1 METDRTKP
9 LFAEKCL
16 AGRVAFV
23 TGGGSGIGLGISH
36 AVAAAGAKVV
46 VASRDKTKIEA
57 ARDEIRAAGGE
68 AIAIQ
73 LDVRDYESVSQAVAK
88 TVEEFGGLDIMI
100 ANAAGNFVAPTAE
113 MSANAWRTV
122 IDIDLNGTFHC
133 CRAAYSALKASE
145 HGGRVIAI
153 STMRALEG
161 WPGCA
166 HAGAAKA
173 GIMSLMR
180 SLATEWGP
188 DGIRCNTV
196 APGPI
201 DGTEGVRRIYE
212 EKGRLA
218 TEIASV
224 PLGRMG
230 QVSDIANAILYLAGP
245 GGDYITGTDLVV
257 DGGRDRKR
265 VVVSQN
271 APTVA

>member
-9 LFAEKCL
+9 LFAEKSL

-36 AVAAAGAKVV
+36 ALAAAGAKVV
-46 VASRDKTKIEA
+46 VASRNKDKIET
-57 ARDEIRAAGGE
+57 ARDKIRAAGGE

-73 LDVRDYESVSQAVAK
+73 LDVREYDSVSQAVAQ
-88 TVEEFGGLDIMI
+88 TVAEFGGLDIMI

-133 CRAAYSALKASE
+133 CRAAYSALQASE
-145 HGGRVIAI
+145 QGGRIIAI

-212 EKGRLA
+212 EKGRVA

-230 QVSDIANAILYLAGP
+230 QVSDIANAVLYLAGP

-265 VVVSQN
+265 VVLLQN

>member
-1 METDRTKP
+1 MSKMVFSDN
-9 LFAEKCL
+9 CL
-16 AGRVAFV
+16 KGRVAFV
-23 TGGGSGIGLGISH
+23 TGGASGIGLGISH
-36 AVAAAGAKVV
+36 ALSAAGARVV
-46 VASRDKTKIEA
+46 VASRNKDNIEA
-57 ARDEIRAAGGE
+57 TRDSLRTAGGE
-68 AIAIQ
+68 ALAIQ
-73 LDVRDYESVSQAVAK
+73 LDVRDPDSVAAAVAQ
-88 TVEEFGGLDIMI
+88 TVAEFGGLDIMV

-133 CRAAYSALKASE
+133 CRAAYPALKASE
-145 HGGRVIAI
+145 FGGRIIAI

-173 GIMSLMR
+173 GVISLMR

-224 PLGRMG
+224 PLDRLG
-230 QVSDIANAILYLAGP
+230 QVSDIANAIVYLSSDAGS
-245 GGDYITGTDLVV
+245 YITGTDLVV

-271 APTVA
+271 AAEVA